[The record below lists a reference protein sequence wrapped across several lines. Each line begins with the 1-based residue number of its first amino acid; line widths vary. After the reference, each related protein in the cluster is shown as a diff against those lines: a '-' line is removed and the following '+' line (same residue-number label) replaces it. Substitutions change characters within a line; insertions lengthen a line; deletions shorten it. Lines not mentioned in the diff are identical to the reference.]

1 MQALK
6 QRPSKKEEDGTESDW
21 SVQSHSK
28 CPAEGR
34 ESHLGGQ
41 LLLAVHQAFNVRGV
55 VATAL
60 AGRDGTF
67 KGGGW
72 DLRGDAGGGAEGAA
86 AQAGGQR
93 VAQGF
98 GGAVTKSLTQKQ
110 EVAGFLHLRRATLL
124 PQQTQSSLQF

>member
-1 MQALK
+1 MK
-6 QRPSKKEEDGTESDW
+6 QKLTDQLSPRGKY
-21 SVQSHSK
+21 
-28 CPAEGR
+28 PATGR

-41 LLLAVHQAFNVRGV
+41 LFLSVHQALNVCGV

-72 DLRGDAGGGAEGAA
+72 DLRGDAGGGAEGPT

-98 GGAVTKSLTQKQ
+98 GGAVTKSLTQQQ
-110 EVAGFLHLRRATLL
+110 EVASFLHLKRTTLL
-124 PQQTQSSLQF
+124 PQQTQSSLRF